1 MMKKWK
7 RILGSALAVTTA
19 AVSVSGMS
27 AGAVAFYSTS
37 LEPPKGYTELDDKS
51 FLAGATNYSD
61 AYTVYTDGKAESA
74 NLYIFEH
81 YAFNNTGILVSDLDT
96 FEKVYAENQ
105 AALGFGGYSKIQD
118 SDKNWLISMCDE
130 KNADGVNSKNP
141 ADFANKRDAVLKLTR
156 DLQKAG
162 VLLQSTYHAVCA
174 MGAEGNYYNG
184 IWVKNVEESEKDAVL
199 RLARTVDSDAE
210 VEIRNIDYG
219 DGISWESIN
228 VTKVESIYDGI
239 ALAEKLQAA
248 YPAAEVGLEYLM
260 SASAGTQTS
269 GEPVDLTAAYYTGDV
284 DNDEAITSHFSGT
297 SCAIAQVRWDIQF
310 PFSTFRHQLQGF
322 YPTWNYLVNAE
333 YGRFAT
339 LDRTV
344 EQGAV
349 YQRAFVV
356 ASYLV
361 GRFRFFACT
370 FIDNLVLQSAGQ
382 CNNTRSFFVFFEESL
397 SLFNGDSAH
406 FSFQFFEVF
415 VYYFAGFIVADSR
428 LITFQ
433 YVSDCLCKIIYCET
447 LNSHT

>member
-19 AVSVSGMS
+19 AASVSGMS

-105 AALGFGGYSKIQD
+105 AALGFDGYSKIQD

-141 ADFANKRDAVLKLTR
+141 ADFENKRDAVLKLTR

-210 VEIRNIDYG
+210 VEIRNIDYS

-239 ALAEKLQAA
+239 ALAEKLQEA

-260 SASAGTQTS
+260 SASAGCMAFLFHRDSQVVMRLESS
-269 GEPVDLTAAYYTGDV
+269 GYCTRVVANLLCWNCNRCSDGSIV
-284 DNDEAITSHFSGT
+284 TSHKESRRT
-297 SCAIAQVRWDIQF
+297 A
-310 PFSTFRHQLQGF
+310 
-322 YPTWNYLVNAE
+322 
-333 YGRFAT
+333 GR
-339 LDRTV
+339 
-344 EQGAV
+344 
-349 YQRAFVV
+349 
-356 ASYLV
+356 
-361 GRFRFFACT
+361 
-370 FIDNLVLQSAGQ
+370 
-382 CNNTRSFFVFFEESL
+382 
-397 SLFNGDSAH
+397 
-406 FSFQFFEVF
+406 
-415 VYYFAGFIVADSR
+415 
-428 LITFQ
+428 
-433 YVSDCLCKIIYCET
+433 K
-447 LNSHT
+447 

>member
-1 MMKKWK
+1 MHLKCAVFLHFPAFSNIFVGGQNKVSFLVEDAEILLLILTDVHKIIIMKMETQSPVIIKEMIFMMKKWK
-7 RILGSALAVTTA
+7 RILVSALAVTTA
-19 AVSVSGMS
+19 AASVSSMS

-51 FLAGATNYSD
+51 FLARATNYSD

-81 YAFNNTGILVSDLDT
+81 YMFNNTGILVSDLDT
-96 FEKVYAENQ
+96 FEKIYAENQ

-141 ADFANKRDAVLKLTR
+141 ADFENKRDAVLKLTR

-184 IWVKNVEESEKDAVL
+184 ICVKNVEESEKDAVL

-219 DGISWESIN
+219 DGISEESIN

-239 ALAEKLQAA
+239 ALAEKLQEA

-260 SASAGTQTS
+260 SAAESTQTS

-284 DNDEAITSHFSGT
+284 DNDEAITSSDLYAVMQYLAWKGSGKEAVT
-297 SCAIAQVRWDIQF
+297 LTTDGEA
-310 PFSTFRHQLQGF
+310 
-322 YPTWNYLVNAE
+322 AE
-333 YGRFAT
+333 AAA
-339 LDRTV
+339 LDAADV
-344 EQGAV
+344 
-349 YQRAFVV
+349 
-356 ASYLV
+356 
-361 GRFRFFACT
+361 
-370 FIDNLVLQSAGQ
+370 
-382 CNNTRSFFVFFEESL
+382 
-397 SLFNGDSAH
+397 NGDGKIDTTDMYMILKYCA
-406 FSFQFFEVF
+406 EKG
-415 VYYFAGFIVADSR
+415 AGLTPSW
-428 LITFQ
+428 T
-433 YVSDCLCKIIYCET
+433 E
-447 LNSHT
+447 

>member
-19 AVSVSGMS
+19 AASVSGMS

-141 ADFANKRDAVLKLTR
+141 ADFENKRDAVLKLTR

-210 VEIRNIDYG
+210 VEIRNIDYS

-239 ALAEKLQAA
+239 ALAEKLQEA

-260 SASAGTQTS
+260 SAAESIQTS

-284 DNDEAITSHFSGT
+284 DNDEAITSSDLYAVMQYLAWKGSGKE
-297 SCAIAQVRWDIQF
+297 AV
-310 PFSTFRHQLQGF
+310 
-322 YPTWNYLVNAE
+322 
-333 YGRFAT
+333 T
-339 LDRTV
+339 LTTDGEAV
-344 EQGAV
+344 EAAALDAADV
-349 YQRAFVV
+349 
-356 ASYLV
+356 
-361 GRFRFFACT
+361 
-370 FIDNLVLQSAGQ
+370 
-382 CNNTRSFFVFFEESL
+382 
-397 SLFNGDSAH
+397 NGDGKIDTTDMYMILKYCA
-406 FSFQFFEVF
+406 EKG
-415 VYYFAGFIVADSR
+415 AGLTPSW
-428 LITFQ
+428 T
-433 YVSDCLCKIIYCET
+433 E
-447 LNSHT
+447 

>member
-19 AVSVSGMS
+19 AASVSGMS

-81 YAFNNTGILVSDLDT
+81 YMFNNTGILVSDLDT

-141 ADFANKRDAVLKLTR
+141 ADFENKRDAVLKLTR

-184 IWVKNVEESEKDAVL
+184 ICVKNVEESEKDAVL

-219 DGISWESIN
+219 DGISGESIN

-239 ALAEKLQAA
+239 ALAEKLQ
-248 YPAAEVGLEYLM
+248 
-260 SASAGTQTS
+260 
-269 GEPVDLTAAYYTGDV
+269 
-284 DNDEAITSHFSGT
+284 EA
-297 SCAIAQVRWDIQF
+297 
-310 PFSTFRHQLQGF
+310 
-322 YPTWNYLVNAE
+322 
-333 YGRFAT
+333 
-339 LDRTV
+339 
-344 EQGAV
+344 
-349 YQRAFVV
+349 
-356 ASYLV
+356 
-361 GRFRFFACT
+361 
-370 FIDNLVLQSAGQ
+370 
-382 CNNTRSFFVFFEESL
+382 
-397 SLFNGDSAH
+397 
-406 FSFQFFEVF
+406 
-415 VYYFAGFIVADSR
+415 
-428 LITFQ
+428 
-433 YVSDCLCKIIYCET
+433 
-447 LNSHT
+447 

>member
-7 RILGSALAVTTA
+7 RILVSALAVTTA
-19 AVSVSGMS
+19 AASVSSMS

-141 ADFANKRDAVLKLTR
+141 ADFENKRDAVLKLTR

-210 VEIRNIDYG
+210 V
-219 DGISWESIN
+219 
-228 VTKVESIYDGI
+228 
-239 ALAEKLQAA
+239 
-248 YPAAEVGLEYLM
+248 GLEYLM
-260 SASAGTQTS
+260 SAAESTQTS

-284 DNDEAITSHFSGT
+284 DNDEAITSSDLYAVMQYLAWKGSGKEAVT
-297 SCAIAQVRWDIQF
+297 LTTDGEA
-310 PFSTFRHQLQGF
+310 
-322 YPTWNYLVNAE
+322 AE
-333 YGRFAT
+333 AAA
-339 LDRTV
+339 LDAADV
-344 EQGAV
+344 
-349 YQRAFVV
+349 
-356 ASYLV
+356 
-361 GRFRFFACT
+361 
-370 FIDNLVLQSAGQ
+370 
-382 CNNTRSFFVFFEESL
+382 
-397 SLFNGDSAH
+397 NGDGKIDTTDMYMILKYCA
-406 FSFQFFEVF
+406 EKG
-415 VYYFAGFIVADSR
+415 AGLAPSW
-428 LITFQ
+428 T
-433 YVSDCLCKIIYCET
+433 E
-447 LNSHT
+447 

>member
-1 MMKKWK
+1 MHLKCAVFLHFPDFSNIFVEEQNRVSFLVEDTEILLLILTDVHKIIIMKMETQSPIIIKEMIFMMKKWK

-19 AVSVSGMS
+19 AASVSGMS
-27 AGAVAFYSTS
+27 AGAV
-37 LEPPKGYTELDDKS
+37 
-51 FLAGATNYSD
+51 TNYSD

-141 ADFANKRDAVLKLTR
+141 ADFENKRDAVLKLTR
-156 DLQKAG
+156 DLQKSG

-210 VEIRNIDYG
+210 VEIRNIDYS
-219 DGISWESIN
+219 DGISGESIN

-239 ALAEKLQAA
+239 ALAEKLQEA

-260 SASAGTQTS
+260 SAAESIQTS

-284 DNDEAITSHFSGT
+284 DNDEAITSSDLYAVMQYLAWKGSGKEAVT
-297 SCAIAQVRWDIQF
+297 LTTDGEA
-310 PFSTFRHQLQGF
+310 
-322 YPTWNYLVNAE
+322 AE
-333 YGRFAT
+333 AAA
-339 LDRTV
+339 LDAADV
-344 EQGAV
+344 
-349 YQRAFVV
+349 
-356 ASYLV
+356 
-361 GRFRFFACT
+361 
-370 FIDNLVLQSAGQ
+370 
-382 CNNTRSFFVFFEESL
+382 
-397 SLFNGDSAH
+397 NGDGKIDTTDMYMILKYCA
-406 FSFQFFEVF
+406 EKG
-415 VYYFAGFIVADSR
+415 AGLTPSW
-428 LITFQ
+428 T
-433 YVSDCLCKIIYCET
+433 E
-447 LNSHT
+447 